1 MSSLRSELEARI
13 QVWAKTHFPQLGP
26 GPWVRPCADPRHGH
40 FQTHLPMVAAKQ
52 TGANPRELATR
63 LAQECP
69 PPPDW
74 STPEVAGSGFVNFR
88 VNPEAVGKAVEKL
101 RQDPKLGIP
110 HTPQPETIVVDF
122 SSPNIAKAMHVG
134 HIRSTLLGDSLSRLL
149 SRIGHKVIRI
159 NHLGDWGTQFGKLLL
174 AYRSAGRPPLDPNR
188 SIQQLEEFYKKGHEE
203 AESDPIKM
211 DAARAELAA
220 LQSGEAERLKD
231 WEHFCQRSGEHFH
244 QIYRRLGVTFDL
256 EKGESSYHD
265 ELPGI
270 VEELLHLK
278 IATISQG
285 AAVVQ
290 NPVISEEP
298 FLIRK
303 SDGAFLYGTTDLAA
317 LRSRLRDLHAD
328 RIIYVTDGRQ
338 QLHFRWLFDTAR
350 KWSQKVE
357 LEHVWFG
364 TILGPD
370 RKPLKSRDGTPI
382 KLVDLLDEAKERAK
396 KILQEKRPDVTGP
409 ALEEKAELLGVAS
422 LKYADQM
429 PGRNLDYVFT
439 WEKLLAFDGNTAPY
453 ILNAYVRSRS
463 ILRKAGIHSS
473 PNHSILLEKP
483 EEEEL
488 SRHLLRLGDI
498 VELAASDRKPHHL
511 CGYLFETAG
520 MFHRFF
526 EACPV
531 LQAGSDPLQKSRL
544 TLVGLTGDILREG
557 LGLLGIST
565 LEEM

>member
-1 MSSLRSELEARI
+1 MSLRAELENLV
-13 QVWAKTHFPQLGP
+13 QVWAQTHYPQVGT

-40 FQTHLPMVAAKQ
+40 FQTHLPMVAGKQ
-52 TGANPRELATR
+52 TGTNPREIAAR
-63 LAQECP
+63 LASECTP
-69 PPPDW
+69 PPNW
-74 STPEVAGSGFVNFR
+74 AAPEVAGSGFVNYR
-88 VNPEAVGKAVEKL
+88 ANPSAVALAIDKL
-101 RQDPKLGIP
+101 RQDRSLGVQP
-110 HTPQPETIVVDF
+110 TPNPETIAIDF

-149 SRIGHKVIRI
+149 TRCGHRVIRI

-174 AYRSAGRPPLDPNR
+174 AYRSAGRPPLDPTQ
-188 SIQQLEEFYKKGHEE
+188 SIEQLETFYKKGHEE
-203 AESDPIKM
+203 AESDPKKM
-211 DAARAELAA
+211 DLARAELAA
-220 LQSGEAERLKD
+220 LQSGEAERTKD
-231 WEHFCQRSGEHFH
+231 WKHFCERSSDHFH
-244 QIYRRLGVTFDL
+244 EVYRRLNVTFDL
-256 EKGESSYHD
+256 EKGESTYQG
-265 ELPGI
+265 ELAGI
-270 VEELLHLK
+270 VQELLKLG
-278 IATISQG
+278 IAENSQG
-285 AAVVQ
+285 AVVVQ
-290 NPVISEEP
+290 NPKISEEP

-317 LRSRLRDLHAD
+317 LASRIRDLKVQ

-338 QLHFRWLFDTAR
+338 QLHFQWLFDTAKR
-350 KWSQKVE
+350 WGKTVH

-382 KLVDLLDEAKERAK
+382 KLIDLLAEAKDRAK
-396 KILQEKRPDVTGP
+396 QILLEKRPDLKGS
-409 ALEEKAELLGVAS
+409 ALEEKAELLGIAS

-463 ILRKAGIHSS
+463 ILRKAGATAPPIH
-473 PNHSILLEKP
+473 PIILEEP
-483 EEEEL
+483 AEEEI
-488 SRHLLRLGDI
+488 SRQLLRFGDV
-498 VELAASDRKPHHL
+498 VELATSDRKPHHL

-531 LQAGSDPLQKSRL
+531 LQAKSPALHQSRL
-544 TLVGLTGDILREG
+544 TLTSLTGDILRDG
-557 LGLLGIST
+557 LQLLGIPT

>member
-1 MSSLRSELEARI
+1 MSLRAELENLV
-13 QVWAKTHFPQLGP
+13 QVWAQTHYPQVGT

-40 FQTHLPMVAAKQ
+40 FQTHLPMVAGKQ
-52 TGANPRELATR
+52 TGTNPREIAAR
-63 LAQECP
+63 LASECTP
-69 PPPDW
+69 PPNW
-74 STPEVAGSGFVNFR
+74 AAPEVAGSGFVNYR
-88 VNPEAVGKAVEKL
+88 ANPSAVALAIDKL
-101 RQDPKLGIP
+101 RQDPSLGVQP
-110 HTPQPETIVVDF
+110 TPNPETIAIDF

-149 SRIGHKVIRI
+149 TRCGHRVIRI

-174 AYRSAGRPPLDPNR
+174 AYRSAGRPPLDPTQ
-188 SIQQLEEFYKKGHEE
+188 SIEQLETFYKKGHEE
-203 AESDPIKM
+203 AESDPKKM
-211 DAARAELAA
+211 DLARAELAA
-220 LQSGEAERLKD
+220 LQSGEAERTKD
-231 WEHFCQRSGEHFH
+231 WRHFCERSSDHFH
-244 QIYRRLGVTFDL
+244 EVYRRLNVTFDL
-256 EKGESSYHD
+256 EKGESTYQG
-265 ELPGI
+265 ELAGI
-270 VEELLHLK
+270 VQELLKLG
-278 IATISQG
+278 IAENSQG
-285 AAVVQ
+285 AVVVQ
-290 NPVISEEP
+290 NPKISEEP

-317 LRSRLRDLHAD
+317 LASRIRDLKVQ

-338 QLHFRWLFDTAR
+338 QLHFQWLFDTAKR
-350 KWSQKVE
+350 WGKTVH

-382 KLVDLLDEAKERAK
+382 KLIDLLAEAKDRAK
-396 KILQEKRPDVTGP
+396 QILLEKRPDLKGS
-409 ALEEKAELLGVAS
+409 ALEEKAELLGIAS

-463 ILRKAGIHSS
+463 ILRKAGATAPPIH
-473 PNHSILLEKP
+473 PIILEEP
-483 EEEEL
+483 AEEEI
-488 SRHLLRLGDI
+488 SRQLLRFGDV
-498 VELAASDRKPHHL
+498 VELATSDRKPHHL

-531 LQAGSDPLQKSRL
+531 LQAKTPALHQSRL
-544 TLVGLTGDILREG
+544 TLTSLTGDILRDG
-557 LGLLGIST
+557 LQLLGIPT

>member
-1 MSSLRSELEARI
+1 MSLRAELENLV
-13 QVWAKTHFPQLGP
+13 QVWAQTHYPQVGT

-40 FQTHLPMVAAKQ
+40 FQTHLPMVAGKQ
-52 TGANPRELATR
+52 TGTNPREIAAR
-63 LAQECP
+63 LASECTP
-69 PPPDW
+69 PPNW
-74 STPEVAGSGFVNFR
+74 AAPEVAGSGFVNYR
-88 VNPEAVGKAVEKL
+88 ANPSAVALAIDKL
-101 RQDPKLGIP
+101 RQDPSLGVQP
-110 HTPQPETIVVDF
+110 TPNPETIAIDF

-149 SRIGHKVIRI
+149 TRCGHRVIRI

-174 AYRSAGRPPLDPNR
+174 AYRSAGRPPLDPTQ
-188 SIQQLEEFYKKGHEE
+188 SIEQLETFYKKGHEE
-203 AESDPIKM
+203 AESDPKKM
-211 DAARAELAA
+211 DLARAELAA
-220 LQSGEAERLKD
+220 LQSGEAERTKD
-231 WEHFCQRSGEHFH
+231 WKHFCERSSDHFH
-244 QIYRRLGVTFDL
+244 EVYRRLNVTFDL
-256 EKGESSYHD
+256 EKGESTYQG
-265 ELPGI
+265 ELAGI
-270 VEELLHLK
+270 VQELLKLG
-278 IATISQG
+278 IAENSQG
-285 AAVVQ
+285 AVVVQ
-290 NPVISEEP
+290 NPKISEEP

-317 LRSRLRDLHAD
+317 LVSRIRDLKVQ

-338 QLHFRWLFDTAR
+338 QLHFQWLFDTAKR
-350 KWSQKVE
+350 WGKTVH

-382 KLVDLLDEAKERAK
+382 KLIDLLAEAKDRAK
-396 KILQEKRPDVTGP
+396 QILLEKRPDLKGS
-409 ALEEKAELLGVAS
+409 ALEEKAELLGIAS

-463 ILRKAGIHSS
+463 ILRKAGATATPIH
-473 PNHSILLEKP
+473 PIILEEP
-483 EEEEL
+483 AEEEI
-488 SRHLLRLGDI
+488 SRQLLRFGDV
-498 VELAASDRKPHHL
+498 VELATSDRKPHHL

-531 LQAGSDPLQKSRL
+531 LQAKSPALHQSRL
-544 TLVGLTGDILREG
+544 TLTSLTGDILRDG
-557 LGLLGIST
+557 LQLLGIPT

>member
-1 MSSLRSELEARI
+1 MSLRAELENLV
-13 QVWAKTHFPQLGP
+13 QVWAQTHYPQVGT

-40 FQTHLPMVAAKQ
+40 FQTHLPMVAGKQ
-52 TGANPRELATR
+52 TGTNPREIAAR
-63 LAQECP
+63 LASECTP
-69 PPPDW
+69 PPNW
-74 STPEVAGSGFVNFR
+74 AAPEVAGSGFVNYR
-88 VNPEAVGKAVEKL
+88 ANPSAVALAIDKL
-101 RQDPKLGIP
+101 RQDPSFGVQP
-110 HTPQPETIVVDF
+110 TPNPETIAIDF

-149 SRIGHKVIRI
+149 TRCGHRVIRI

-174 AYRSAGRPPLDPNR
+174 AYRSAGRPPLDPTQ
-188 SIQQLEEFYKKGHEE
+188 SIEQLETFYKKGHEE
-203 AESDPIKM
+203 AESDPKKM
-211 DAARAELAA
+211 DLARAELAA
-220 LQSGEAERLKD
+220 LQSGEAERTKD
-231 WEHFCQRSGEHFH
+231 WKHFCERSSDHFH
-244 QIYRRLGVTFDL
+244 EVYRRLNVTFDL
-256 EKGESSYHD
+256 EKGESTYQG
-265 ELPGI
+265 ELAGI
-270 VEELLHLK
+270 VQELLKLG
-278 IATISQG
+278 IAENSQG
-285 AAVVQ
+285 AVVVQ
-290 NPVISEEP
+290 NPKISEEP

-317 LRSRLRDLHAD
+317 LVSRIRDLKVQ

-338 QLHFRWLFDTAR
+338 QLHFQWLFDTAKR
-350 KWSQKVE
+350 WGKTVH

-382 KLVDLLDEAKERAK
+382 KLIDLLAEAKDRAK
-396 KILQEKRPDVTGP
+396 QILLEKRPDLKGS
-409 ALEEKAELLGVAS
+409 ALEEKAELLGIAS

-463 ILRKAGIHSS
+463 ILRKAGATAPPIH
-473 PNHSILLEKP
+473 PIILEEP
-483 EEEEL
+483 AEEEI
-488 SRHLLRLGDI
+488 SRQLLRFGDV
-498 VELAASDRKPHHL
+498 VELATSDRKPHHL

-531 LQAGSDPLQKSRL
+531 LQAKSPALHQSRL
-544 TLVGLTGDILREG
+544 TLTSLTGDILRDG
-557 LGLLGIST
+557 LQLLGIPT

>member
-1 MSSLRSELEARI
+1 MSLRAELENLV
-13 QVWAKTHFPQLGP
+13 QVWAQTHYPQVGT

-40 FQTHLPMVAAKQ
+40 FQTHLPMVAGKQ
-52 TGANPRELATR
+52 TGTNPREIAAR
-63 LAQECP
+63 LASECTP
-69 PPPDW
+69 PPNW
-74 STPEVAGSGFVNFR
+74 AAPEVAGSGFVNYR
-88 VNPEAVGKAVEKL
+88 ANPSAVALAIDKL
-101 RQDPKLGIP
+101 RQDPSLGVQP
-110 HTPQPETIVVDF
+110 TTNPETIAIDF

-149 SRIGHKVIRI
+149 TRCGHRVIRI

-174 AYRSAGRPPLDPNR
+174 AYRSAGRPPLDPTQ
-188 SIQQLEEFYKKGHEE
+188 SIEQLETFYKKGHEE
-203 AESDPIKM
+203 AESDPKKM
-211 DAARAELAA
+211 GLARAELAA
-220 LQSGEAERLKD
+220 LQSGEAERTKD
-231 WEHFCQRSGEHFH
+231 WKHFCERSSDHFH
-244 QIYRRLGVTFDL
+244 EVYRRLNVTFDL
-256 EKGESSYHD
+256 EKGESTYQG
-265 ELPGI
+265 ELAGI
-270 VEELLHLK
+270 VQELLKLG
-278 IATISQG
+278 IAENSQG
-285 AAVVQ
+285 AVVVQ
-290 NPVISEEP
+290 NPKISEEP

-317 LRSRLRDLHAD
+317 LASRIRDLKVQ

-338 QLHFRWLFDTAR
+338 QLHFQWLFDTAKR
-350 KWSQKVE
+350 WGKTVH

-382 KLVDLLDEAKERAK
+382 KLIDLLAEAKDRAK
-396 KILQEKRPDVTGP
+396 QILLEKRPDLKGS
-409 ALEEKAELLGVAS
+409 ALEEKAELLGIAS

-463 ILRKAGIHSS
+463 ILRKAGATAPPIH
-473 PNHSILLEKP
+473 PIILEEP
-483 EEEEL
+483 AEEEI
-488 SRHLLRLGDI
+488 SRQLLRFGDV
-498 VELAASDRKPHHL
+498 VELATSDRKPHHL

-531 LQAGSDPLQKSRL
+531 LQAKSPALHQSRL
-544 TLVGLTGDILREG
+544 TLTSLTGDILRDG
-557 LGLLGIST
+557 LQLLGIST

>member
-1 MSSLRSELEARI
+1 MSLRAELENRVQAWAQTHYP
-13 QVWAKTHFPQLGP
+13 QVGT

-40 FQTHLPMVAAKQ
+40 FQTHLPMVAGKQ
-52 TGANPRELATR
+52 TGTNPREIATR
-63 LAQECP
+63 LASECTP
-69 PPPDW
+69 PPNW
-74 STPEVAGSGFVNFR
+74 AAPEVAGSGFVNYR
-88 VNPEAVGKAVEKL
+88 ANPSAVALAIDKL
-101 RQDPKLGIP
+101 RQDPSFGVQP
-110 HTPQPETIVVDF
+110 TTNPETIAIDF

-149 SRIGHKVIRI
+149 TRCGHRVIRI

-174 AYRSAGRPPLDPNR
+174 AYRSAGRPPLDPTQ
-188 SIQQLEEFYKKGHEE
+188 SIEQLETFYKKGHEE
-203 AESDPIKM
+203 AESDPKKM
-211 DAARAELAA
+211 DLARAELAA
-220 LQSGEAERLKD
+220 LQSGEAERTKD
-231 WEHFCQRSGEHFH
+231 WKHFCERSSDHFH
-244 QIYRRLGVTFDL
+244 EVYRRLNVTFDL
-256 EKGESSYHD
+256 EKGESTYQG
-265 ELPGI
+265 ELAGI
-270 VEELLHLK
+270 VQELLKLG
-278 IATISQG
+278 IAENSQG
-285 AAVVQ
+285 AVVVQ
-290 NPVISEEP
+290 NPKISEEP

-317 LRSRLRDLHAD
+317 LASRIRDLKVQ

-338 QLHFRWLFDTAR
+338 QLHFQWLFDTAKR
-350 KWSQKVE
+350 WGKTVH

-382 KLVDLLDEAKERAK
+382 KLIDLLAEAKDRAK
-396 KILQEKRPDVTGP
+396 QILLEKRPDLKGS
-409 ALEEKAELLGVAS
+409 ALEEKAELLGIAS

-463 ILRKAGIHSS
+463 ILRKAGATAPPIH
-473 PNHSILLEKP
+473 PIILEEP
-483 EEEEL
+483 AEEEI
-488 SRHLLRLGDI
+488 SRQLLRFGDV
-498 VELAASDRKPHHL
+498 VELATSDRKPHHL

-531 LQAGSDPLQKSRL
+531 LQAKSPALHQSRL
-544 TLVGLTGDILREG
+544 TLTSLTGDILRDG
-557 LGLLGIST
+557 LQLLGIPT

>member
-1 MSSLRSELEARI
+1 MSLRAELENLV
-13 QVWAKTHFPQLGP
+13 QVWAQTHYPQVGT

-40 FQTHLPMVAAKQ
+40 FQTHLPMVAGKQ
-52 TGANPRELATR
+52 TGTNPREIAAR
-63 LAQECP
+63 LASECTP
-69 PPPDW
+69 PPNW
-74 STPEVAGSGFVNFR
+74 AAPEVAGSGFVNYR
-88 VNPEAVGKAVEKL
+88 ANPSAVALAIDKL
-101 RQDPKLGIP
+101 RQDPSLGVQP
-110 HTPQPETIVVDF
+110 TPNPETIAIDF

-149 SRIGHKVIRI
+149 TRCGHRVIRI

-174 AYRSAGRPPLDPNR
+174 AYRSAGRPPLDPTQ
-188 SIQQLEEFYKKGHEE
+188 SIEQLETFYKKGHEE
-203 AESDPIKM
+203 AESDPKKM
-211 DAARAELAA
+211 DLARAELAA
-220 LQSGEAERLKD
+220 LQSGEAERTKD
-231 WEHFCQRSGEHFH
+231 WKHFCERSSDHFH
-244 QIYRRLGVTFDL
+244 EVYRRLNVTFDL
-256 EKGESSYHD
+256 EKGESTYQG
-265 ELPGI
+265 ELAGI
-270 VEELLHLK
+270 VQELLKLG
-278 IATISQG
+278 IAENSQG
-285 AAVVQ
+285 AVVVQ
-290 NPVISEEP
+290 NPKISEEP

-317 LRSRLRDLHAD
+317 LVSRIRDLKVQ

-338 QLHFRWLFDTAR
+338 QLHFQWLFDTAKR
-350 KWSQKVE
+350 WGKTVH

-382 KLVDLLDEAKERAK
+382 KLIDLLAEAKDRAK
-396 KILQEKRPDVTGP
+396 QILLEKRPDLKGS
-409 ALEEKAELLGVAS
+409 ALEEKAELLGIAS

-463 ILRKAGIHSS
+463 ILRKAGATAPPIH
-473 PNHSILLEKP
+473 PIFLEEP
-483 EEEEL
+483 AEEEI
-488 SRHLLRLGDI
+488 SRQLLRFGDV
-498 VELAASDRKPHHL
+498 VELATSDRKPHHL

-531 LQAGSDPLQKSRL
+531 LQAKSPALHQSRL
-544 TLVGLTGDILREG
+544 TLTSLTGDILRDG
-557 LGLLGIST
+557 LQLLGIPT

>member
-1 MSSLRSELEARI
+1 MSLRAELENLV
-13 QVWAKTHFPQLGP
+13 QVWAQTHYPQVGT

-40 FQTHLPMVAAKQ
+40 FQTHLPMVAGKQ
-52 TGANPRELATR
+52 TGTNPREIAAR
-63 LAQECP
+63 LASECAP
-69 PPPDW
+69 PPNW
-74 STPEVAGSGFVNFR
+74 AAPEVAGSGFVNYR
-88 VNPEAVGKAVEKL
+88 ANPSAVALAIDKL
-101 RQDPKLGIP
+101 RQDPSLGVQP
-110 HTPQPETIVVDF
+110 TPNPETIAIDF

-149 SRIGHKVIRI
+149 TRCGHRVIRI

-174 AYRSAGRPPLDPNR
+174 AYRSAGRPPLDPTQ
-188 SIQQLEEFYKKGHEE
+188 SIEQLETFYKKGHEE
-203 AESDPIKM
+203 AESDPKKM
-211 DAARAELAA
+211 DLARAELAA
-220 LQSGEAERLKD
+220 LQSGEAERTKD
-231 WEHFCQRSGEHFH
+231 WKHFCERSSDHFH
-244 QIYRRLGVTFDL
+244 EVYRRLNVTFDL
-256 EKGESSYHD
+256 EKGESTYQG
-265 ELPGI
+265 ELAGI
-270 VEELLHLK
+270 VQELLKLG
-278 IATISQG
+278 IAENSQG
-285 AAVVQ
+285 AVVVQ
-290 NPVISEEP
+290 NPKISEEP

-317 LRSRLRDLHAD
+317 LVSRIRDLKVR

-338 QLHFRWLFDTAR
+338 QLHFQWLFDTAKR
-350 KWSQKVE
+350 WGRTVH

-382 KLVDLLDEAKERAK
+382 KLIDLLAEAKDRAK
-396 KILQEKRPDVTGP
+396 QILLEKRPDLKGS
-409 ALEEKAELLGVAS
+409 ALEEKAELLGIAS

-463 ILRKAGIHSS
+463 ILRKAGTTAPPIH
-473 PNHSILLEKP
+473 PIILEEP
-483 EEEEL
+483 AEEEI
-488 SRHLLRLGDI
+488 SRQLLRFGDV
-498 VELAASDRKPHHL
+498 VELATSDRKPHHL

-531 LQAGSDPLQKSRL
+531 LQAKSPALHQSRL
-544 TLVGLTGDILREG
+544 TLTSLTGDILRDG
-557 LGLLGIST
+557 LQLLGIPT

>member
-1 MSSLRSELEARI
+1 MSLRAELENRVQAWAQTHYP
-13 QVWAKTHFPQLGP
+13 QVGT

-40 FQTHLPMVAAKQ
+40 FQTHLPMVAGKQ
-52 TGANPRELATR
+52 TGTNPREIAAR
-63 LAQECP
+63 LASECTP
-69 PPPDW
+69 PPNW
-74 STPEVAGSGFVNFR
+74 AAPEVAGSGFVNYR
-88 VNPEAVGKAVEKL
+88 ANPSAVALAIDKL
-101 RQDPKLGIP
+101 RQDPSLGVQP
-110 HTPQPETIVVDF
+110 TPNPETIAIDF

-149 SRIGHKVIRI
+149 TRCGHRVIRI
-159 NHLGDWGTQFGKLLL
+159 THLGDWGTQFGKLLL
-174 AYRSAGRPPLDPNR
+174 AYRSAGRPPLDPTQ
-188 SIQQLEEFYKKGHEE
+188 SIEQLETFYKKGHEE
-203 AESDPIKM
+203 AESDPKKM
-211 DAARAELAA
+211 DLARAELAA
-220 LQSGEAERLKD
+220 LQSGEAERTKD
-231 WEHFCQRSGEHFH
+231 WKHFCERSSDHFH
-244 QIYRRLGVTFDL
+244 EVYRRLNVTFDL
-256 EKGESSYHD
+256 EKGESTYQG
-265 ELPGI
+265 ELAGI
-270 VEELLHLK
+270 VQELLKLG
-278 IATISQG
+278 IAENSQG
-285 AAVVQ
+285 AVVVQ
-290 NPVISEEP
+290 NPKISEEP

-317 LRSRLRDLHAD
+317 LASRIRDLKVQ

-338 QLHFRWLFDTAR
+338 QLHFQWLFDTAKR
-350 KWSQKVE
+350 WGKTVH

-382 KLVDLLDEAKERAK
+382 KLIDLLAEAKDRAK
-396 KILQEKRPDVTGP
+396 QILLEKRPDLKGS
-409 ALEEKAELLGVAS
+409 ALEEKAELLGIAS

-463 ILRKAGIHSS
+463 ILRKAGATAPPIH
-473 PNHSILLEKP
+473 PIILEEP
-483 EEEEL
+483 AEEEIA
-488 SRHLLRLGDI
+488 RQLLRFGDV
-498 VELAASDRKPHHL
+498 VELATSDRKPHHL

-531 LQAGSDPLQKSRL
+531 LQAKSPALHQSRL
-544 TLVGLTGDILREG
+544 TLTSLTGDILRDG
-557 LGLLGIST
+557 LQLLGIPT

>member
-1 MSSLRSELEARI
+1 MSLRAELENLV
-13 QVWAKTHFPQLGP
+13 QVWAQTHYPQVGT

-40 FQTHLPMVAAKQ
+40 FQTHLPMVAGKQ
-52 TGANPRELATR
+52 TGTNPREIAAR
-63 LAQECP
+63 LASECTP
-69 PPPDW
+69 PPNW
-74 STPEVAGSGFVNFR
+74 AAPEVAGSGFVNYR
-88 VNPEAVGKAVEKL
+88 ANPSAVALAIDKL
-101 RQDPKLGIP
+101 RQDPSLGVQP
-110 HTPQPETIVVDF
+110 TTNPETIAIDF

-149 SRIGHKVIRI
+149 TRCGHRVIRI

-174 AYRSAGRPPLDPNR
+174 AYRSAGRPPLDPTQ
-188 SIQQLEEFYKKGHEE
+188 SIEQLETFYKKGHEE
-203 AESDPIKM
+203 AESDPKKM
-211 DAARAELAA
+211 DLARAELAA
-220 LQSGEAERLKD
+220 LQSGEAERTKD
-231 WEHFCQRSGEHFH
+231 WKHFCERSSDHFH
-244 QIYRRLGVTFDL
+244 EVYRRLNVTFDL
-256 EKGESSYHD
+256 EKGESTYQG
-265 ELPGI
+265 ELAGI
-270 VEELLHLK
+270 VQELLKLG
-278 IATISQG
+278 IAENSQG
-285 AAVVQ
+285 AVVVQ
-290 NPVISEEP
+290 NPKISEEP

-317 LRSRLRDLHAD
+317 LVSRIRELKVQ

-338 QLHFRWLFDTAR
+338 QLHFQWLFDTAKR
-350 KWSQKVE
+350 WGKTVR

-382 KLVDLLDEAKERAK
+382 KLIDLLAEAKDRAK
-396 KILQEKRPDVTGP
+396 QILLEKRPDLKGS
-409 ALEEKAELLGVAS
+409 ALEEKAELLGIAS

-463 ILRKAGIHSS
+463 ILRKAGATAPPIH
-473 PNHSILLEKP
+473 PIILEEP
-483 EEEEL
+483 AEEEI
-488 SRHLLRLGDI
+488 SRQLLRFGDV
-498 VELAASDRKPHHL
+498 VELATSDRKPHHL

-531 LQAGSDPLQKSRL
+531 LQAKSPALHQSRL
-544 TLVGLTGDILREG
+544 TLTSLTGDILRDG
-557 LGLLGIST
+557 LQLLGIPT

>member
-1 MSSLRSELEARI
+1 MSLRAELENLV
-13 QVWAKTHFPQLGP
+13 QVWAQTHYPQVGT

-40 FQTHLPMVAAKQ
+40 FQTHLPMVAGKQ
-52 TGANPRELATR
+52 TGTNPREIAAR
-63 LAQECP
+63 LASECTP
-69 PPPDW
+69 PPNW
-74 STPEVAGSGFVNFR
+74 AAPEVAGSGFVNYR
-88 VNPEAVGKAVEKL
+88 ANPSAVALAIDKL
-101 RQDPKLGIP
+101 RQDPSLGVQP
-110 HTPQPETIVVDF
+110 TPNPETIAIDF

-149 SRIGHKVIRI
+149 TRCGHRVIRI

-174 AYRSAGRPPLDPNR
+174 AYRSAGRPPLDPTQ
-188 SIQQLEEFYKKGHEE
+188 SIEQLETFYKKGHEE
-203 AESDPIKM
+203 AESDPKKM
-211 DAARAELAA
+211 DQARAELAA
-220 LQSGEAERLKD
+220 LQSGEAERTKD
-231 WEHFCQRSGEHFH
+231 WKHFCERSSDHFH
-244 QIYRRLGVTFDL
+244 EVYRRLNVTFDL
-256 EKGESSYHD
+256 EKGESTYQG
-265 ELPGI
+265 ELAGI
-270 VEELLHLK
+270 VQELLKLG
-278 IATISQG
+278 IAENSQG
-285 AAVVQ
+285 AVVVQ
-290 NPVISEEP
+290 NPKISEEP

-317 LRSRLRDLHAD
+317 LASRIRDLKVQ

-338 QLHFRWLFDTAR
+338 QLHFQWLFDTAKR
-350 KWSQKVE
+350 WGKTVH

-382 KLVDLLDEAKERAK
+382 KLIDLLAEAKDRAK
-396 KILQEKRPDVTGP
+396 QILLEKRPDLKGS
-409 ALEEKAELLGVAS
+409 ALEEKAELLGIAS

-463 ILRKAGIHSS
+463 ILRKAGATAPPIH
-473 PNHSILLEKP
+473 PIILEEP
-483 EEEEL
+483 AEEEI
-488 SRHLLRLGDI
+488 SRQLLRFGDV
-498 VELAASDRKPHHL
+498 VELATSDRRPHHL

-531 LQAGSDPLQKSRL
+531 LQAKSPALHQSRL
-544 TLVGLTGDILREG
+544 TLTSLTGDILRDG
-557 LGLLGIST
+557 LQLLGIPT

>member
-1 MSSLRSELEARI
+1 MSLRAELENLV
-13 QVWAKTHFPQLGP
+13 QVWAQTHYPQVGT

-40 FQTHLPMVAAKQ
+40 FQTHLPMVAGKQ
-52 TGANPRELATR
+52 TGTNPREIAAR
-63 LAQECP
+63 LASECTP
-69 PPPDW
+69 PPNW
-74 STPEVAGSGFVNFR
+74 AAPEVAGSGFVNYR
-88 VNPEAVGKAVEKL
+88 ANPSAVALAMDKL
-101 RQDPKLGIP
+101 RQDPSLGVQP
-110 HTPQPETIVVDF
+110 TPNPETIAIDF

-149 SRIGHKVIRI
+149 TRCGHRVIRI

-174 AYRSAGRPPLDPNR
+174 AYRSAGRPPLDPTQ
-188 SIQQLEEFYKKGHEE
+188 SIEQLETFYKKGHEE
-203 AESDPIKM
+203 AESDPKKM
-211 DAARAELAA
+211 DLARAELAA
-220 LQSGEAERLKD
+220 LQSGEAERTKD
-231 WEHFCQRSGEHFH
+231 WKHFCERSSDHFH
-244 QIYRRLGVTFDL
+244 EVYRRLNVTFDL
-256 EKGESSYHD
+256 EKGESTYQG
-265 ELPGI
+265 ELAGI
-270 VEELLHLK
+270 VHELLKLG
-278 IATISQG
+278 IAENSQG
-285 AAVVQ
+285 AVVVQ
-290 NPVISEEP
+290 NPKISEEP

-317 LRSRLRDLHAD
+317 LVSRIRDLKVQ

-338 QLHFRWLFDTAR
+338 QLHFQWLFDTAKR
-350 KWSQKVE
+350 WGKTVQ

-382 KLVDLLDEAKERAK
+382 KLIDLLAEAKDRAK
-396 KILQEKRPDVTGP
+396 QILLEKRPDLKGS
-409 ALEEKAELLGVAS
+409 ALEEKAELLGIAS

-463 ILRKAGIHSS
+463 ILRKAGATAHPIH
-473 PNHSILLEKP
+473 PIILEEP
-483 EEEEL
+483 AEEEI
-488 SRHLLRLGDI
+488 SRQLLRFGDV
-498 VELAASDRKPHHL
+498 VELATSDRKPHHL

-531 LQAGSDPLQKSRL
+531 LQAKSPALHQSRL
-544 TLVGLTGDILREG
+544 TLTSLTGDILRDG
-557 LGLLGIST
+557 LQLLGIPT

>member
-1 MSSLRSELEARI
+1 MSLRAELENLV
-13 QVWAKTHFPQLGP
+13 QVWAQTHYPQVGT

-40 FQTHLPMVAAKQ
+40 FQTHLPMVAGKQ
-52 TGANPRELATR
+52 TGTNPREIAAR
-63 LAQECP
+63 LASECTP
-69 PPPDW
+69 PPNW
-74 STPEVAGSGFVNFR
+74 AAPEVAGSGFVNYR
-88 VNPEAVGKAVEKL
+88 ANPSAVALAIDKL
-101 RQDPKLGIP
+101 RQDPSLGVQP
-110 HTPQPETIVVDF
+110 TPNPETIAIDF

-149 SRIGHKVIRI
+149 TRCGHRVIRI

-174 AYRSAGRPPLDPNR
+174 AYRSAGRPPLDPTQ
-188 SIQQLEEFYKKGHEE
+188 SIEQLETFYKKGHEE
-203 AESDPIKM
+203 AESDPKKM
-211 DAARAELAA
+211 DLARAELAA
-220 LQSGEAERLKD
+220 LQSGEAERTKD
-231 WEHFCQRSGEHFH
+231 WKHFCERSSDHFH
-244 QIYRRLGVTFDL
+244 EVYRRLNVTFDL
-256 EKGESSYHD
+256 EKGESTYQG
-265 ELPGI
+265 ELAGI
-270 VEELLHLK
+270 VQELLKLG
-278 IATISQG
+278 IAENSQG
-285 AAVVQ
+285 AVVVQ
-290 NPVISEEP
+290 NPKISEEP

-317 LRSRLRDLHAD
+317 LVSRIRDLKVQ

-338 QLHFRWLFDTAR
+338 QLHFKWLFDTAKR
-350 KWSQKVE
+350 WGKTVH

-382 KLVDLLDEAKERAK
+382 KLIDLLAEAKDRAK
-396 KILQEKRPDVTGP
+396 QILLEKRPDLKGS
-409 ALEEKAELLGVAS
+409 ALEEKAELLGIAS

-463 ILRKAGIHSS
+463 ILRKAGATAPPIH
-473 PNHSILLEKP
+473 PIILEEP
-483 EEEEL
+483 AEEEI
-488 SRHLLRLGDI
+488 SRQLLRFGDV
-498 VELAASDRKPHHL
+498 VELATSDRKPHHL

-531 LQAGSDPLQKSRL
+531 LQAKSPALHQSRL
-544 TLVGLTGDILREG
+544 TLTSLTGDILRDG
-557 LGLLGIST
+557 LQLLGIPT

>member
-1 MSSLRSELEARI
+1 MSLRAELENRVQAWAQTHYP
-13 QVWAKTHFPQLGP
+13 QVGT

-40 FQTHLPMVAAKQ
+40 FQTHLPMVAGKQ
-52 TGANPRELATR
+52 TGTNPREIATR
-63 LAQECP
+63 LASECTP
-69 PPPDW
+69 PPNW
-74 STPEVAGSGFVNFR
+74 AAPEVAGSGFVNYR
-88 VNPEAVGKAVEKL
+88 ANPSAVALAIDKL
-101 RQDPKLGIP
+101 RQDPSLGVQP
-110 HTPQPETIVVDF
+110 TTNPETIAIDF

-149 SRIGHKVIRI
+149 TRCGHRVIRI

-174 AYRSAGRPPLDPNR
+174 AYRSAGRPPLDPTQ
-188 SIQQLEEFYKKGHEE
+188 SIEQLETFYKKGHEE
-203 AESDPIKM
+203 AESDPKKM
-211 DAARAELAA
+211 DLARAELAA
-220 LQSGEAERLKD
+220 LQSGEAERTKD
-231 WEHFCQRSGEHFH
+231 WKHFCERSSDHFH
-244 QIYRRLGVTFDL
+244 EVYRRLNVTFDL
-256 EKGESSYHD
+256 EKGESTYQG
-265 ELPGI
+265 ELAGI
-270 VEELLHLK
+270 VQELLKLG
-278 IATISQG
+278 IAENSQG
-285 AAVVQ
+285 AVVVQ
-290 NPVISEEP
+290 NPKISEEP

-317 LRSRLRDLHAD
+317 LASRIRDLKVQ

-338 QLHFRWLFDTAR
+338 QLHFQWLFDTAKR
-350 KWSQKVE
+350 WGKTVH

-382 KLVDLLDEAKERAK
+382 KLIDLLAEAKDRAK
-396 KILQEKRPDVTGP
+396 QILLEKRPDLKGS
-409 ALEEKAELLGVAS
+409 ALEEKAELLGIAS

-463 ILRKAGIHSS
+463 ILRKAGATAPPIH
-473 PNHSILLEKP
+473 PIILEEP
-483 EEEEL
+483 AEEEI
-488 SRHLLRLGDI
+488 SRQLLRFGDV
-498 VELAASDRKPHHL
+498 VELATSDRKPHHL

-531 LQAGSDPLQKSRL
+531 LQAKSPALHQSRL
-544 TLVGLTGDILREG
+544 TLTSLTGDILRDG
-557 LGLLGIST
+557 LQLLGIPT

>member
-1 MSSLRSELEARI
+1 MSLRAELENRVLAWAQTHYP
-13 QVWAKTHFPQLGP
+13 QVGT

-40 FQTHLPMVAAKQ
+40 FQTHLPMVAGKQ
-52 TGANPRELATR
+52 TGTNPREIATR
-63 LAQECP
+63 LASECTP
-69 PPPDW
+69 PPNW
-74 STPEVAGSGFVNFR
+74 AAPEVAGSGFVNYR
-88 VNPEAVGKAVEKL
+88 ANPSAVALAIDKL
-101 RQDPKLGIP
+101 RQDPSFGVQP
-110 HTPQPETIVVDF
+110 TTNPETIAIDF

-149 SRIGHKVIRI
+149 TRCGHRVIRI

-174 AYRSAGRPPLDPNR
+174 AYRSAGRPPLDPTQ
-188 SIQQLEEFYKKGHEE
+188 SIEQLETFYKKGHEE
-203 AESDPIKM
+203 AESDPKKM
-211 DAARAELAA
+211 DLARAELAA
-220 LQSGEAERLKD
+220 LQSGEAERTKD
-231 WEHFCQRSGEHFH
+231 WKHFCERSSDHFH
-244 QIYRRLGVTFDL
+244 EVYRRLNVTFDL
-256 EKGESSYHD
+256 EKGESAYQG
-265 ELPGI
+265 ELAGI
-270 VEELLHLK
+270 VQELLKLG
-278 IATISQG
+278 IAENSQG
-285 AAVVQ
+285 AVVVQ
-290 NPVISEEP
+290 NPKISEEP

-317 LRSRLRDLHAD
+317 LASRIRDLKVQ

-338 QLHFRWLFDTAR
+338 QLHFQWLFDTAKR
-350 KWSQKVE
+350 WGKTVH

-382 KLVDLLDEAKERAK
+382 KLIDLLAEAKDRAK
-396 KILQEKRPDVTGP
+396 QILLEKRPDLKGS
-409 ALEEKAELLGVAS
+409 ALEEKAELLGIAS

-463 ILRKAGIHSS
+463 ILRKAGATAPPIH
-473 PNHSILLEKP
+473 PIILEEP
-483 EEEEL
+483 AEEEI
-488 SRHLLRLGDI
+488 SRQLLRFGDV
-498 VELAASDRKPHHL
+498 VELATSDRKPHHL

-531 LQAGSDPLQKSRL
+531 LQAKSPALHQSRL
-544 TLVGLTGDILREG
+544 TLTSLTGDILRDG
-557 LGLLGIST
+557 LQLLGIPT

>member
-1 MSSLRSELEARI
+1 MSLRAELENLV
-13 QVWAKTHFPQLGP
+13 QVWAQTHYPQVGT

-40 FQTHLPMVAAKQ
+40 FQTHLPMVAGKQ
-52 TGANPRELATR
+52 TGTNPREIAAR
-63 LAQECP
+63 LASECTP
-69 PPPDW
+69 PPNW
-74 STPEVAGSGFVNFR
+74 AAPEVAGSGFVNYR
-88 VNPEAVGKAVEKL
+88 ANPSAVALAIDKL
-101 RQDPKLGIP
+101 RQDPSLGVQP
-110 HTPQPETIVVDF
+110 TPNPETIAIDF

-149 SRIGHKVIRI
+149 TRCGHRVIRI

-174 AYRSAGRPPLDPNR
+174 AYRSAGRPPLDPTQ
-188 SIQQLEEFYKKGHEE
+188 SIEQLETFYKKGHEE
-203 AESDPIKM
+203 AESDPKKM
-211 DAARAELAA
+211 ELARAELAA
-220 LQSGEAERLKD
+220 LQSGEAERTKD
-231 WEHFCQRSGEHFH
+231 WKHFCERSSDHFH
-244 QIYRRLGVTFDL
+244 EVYRRLNVTFDL
-256 EKGESSYHD
+256 EKGESTYQG
-265 ELPGI
+265 ELAGI
-270 VEELLHLK
+270 VQELLKLG
-278 IATISQG
+278 IAENSQG
-285 AAVVQ
+285 AVVVQ
-290 NPVISEEP
+290 NPKISEEP

-317 LRSRLRDLHAD
+317 LVSRIRDLKVQ

-338 QLHFRWLFDTAR
+338 QLHFQWLFDTAKR
-350 KWSQKVE
+350 WGKTVH

-382 KLVDLLDEAKERAK
+382 KLINLLAEAKDRAK
-396 KILQEKRPDVTGP
+396 QILLEKRPDLKGS
-409 ALEEKAELLGVAS
+409 ALEEKAELLGIAS

-463 ILRKAGIHSS
+463 ILRKAGATAPPIH
-473 PNHSILLEKP
+473 PIILEEP
-483 EEEEL
+483 AEEEI
-488 SRHLLRLGDI
+488 SRQLLRFGDV
-498 VELAASDRKPHHL
+498 VELATSDRKPHHL

-531 LQAGSDPLQKSRL
+531 LQAKSPALHQSRL
-544 TLVGLTGDILREG
+544 TLTSLTGDILRDG
-557 LGLLGIST
+557 LQLLGIPT

>member
-1 MSSLRSELEARI
+1 MSLRAELENLV
-13 QVWAKTHFPQLGP
+13 QVWAQTHYPQVGT

-40 FQTHLPMVAAKQ
+40 FQTHLPMVAGKQ
-52 TGANPRELATR
+52 TGTNPREIAAR
-63 LAQECP
+63 LASECTP
-69 PPPDW
+69 PPNW
-74 STPEVAGSGFVNFR
+74 AAPEVAGSGFVNYR
-88 VNPEAVGKAVEKL
+88 ANPSAVALAIDKL
-101 RQDPKLGIP
+101 RQDPSLGVQP
-110 HTPQPETIVVDF
+110 TPNPETIAIDF

-149 SRIGHKVIRI
+149 TRCGHRVIRI

-174 AYRSAGRPPLDPNR
+174 AYRSAGRPPLDPTQ
-188 SIQQLEEFYKKGHEE
+188 SIEQLETFYKKGHEE
-203 AESDPIKM
+203 AESDPKKM
-211 DAARAELAA
+211 DLARAELAA
-220 LQSGEAERLKD
+220 LQSGEAERTKD
-231 WEHFCQRSGEHFH
+231 WKHFCERSSDHFH
-244 QIYRRLGVTFDL
+244 EVYRRLNVTFDL
-256 EKGESSYHD
+256 EKGESTYQG
-265 ELPGI
+265 ELAGI
-270 VEELLHLK
+270 VQELLKLG
-278 IATISQG
+278 IAENSQG
-285 AAVVQ
+285 AVVVQ
-290 NPVISEEP
+290 NPKISEEP

-317 LRSRLRDLHAD
+317 LVSRIRDLKVQ

-338 QLHFRWLFDTAR
+338 QLHFQWLFDTAKR
-350 KWSQKVE
+350 WGKTVH

-382 KLVDLLDEAKERAK
+382 KLIDLLAEAKDRAK
-396 KILQEKRPDVTGP
+396 QILLEKRPDLKGS
-409 ALEEKAELLGVAS
+409 ALEEKAELLGIAS

-463 ILRKAGIHSS
+463 ILRKAGATAPPIH
-473 PNHSILLEKP
+473 PIILEEP
-483 EEEEL
+483 AEEEI
-488 SRHLLRLGDI
+488 SRQLLRFGDV
-498 VELAASDRKPHHL
+498 VELATSDRKPHHL

-531 LQAGSDPLQKSRL
+531 LQAKSPALHQSRL
-544 TLVGLTGDILREG
+544 TLTSLTGDILRDG
-557 LGLLGIST
+557 LQLLGIPS

>member
-1 MSSLRSELEARI
+1 MSLRAELENLV
-13 QVWAKTHFPQLGP
+13 QVWAQTHYPQVGT

-40 FQTHLPMVAAKQ
+40 FQTHLPMVAGKQ
-52 TGANPRELATR
+52 TGTNPREIAAR
-63 LAQECP
+63 LASECTP
-69 PPPDW
+69 PPNW
-74 STPEVAGSGFVNFR
+74 AAPEVAGSGFVNYR
-88 VNPEAVGKAVEKL
+88 ANPSAVALAIDKL
-101 RQDPKLGIP
+101 RQDPSLGVQP
-110 HTPQPETIVVDF
+110 TPNPETIAIDF

-149 SRIGHKVIRI
+149 TRCGHRVIRI

-174 AYRSAGRPPLDPNR
+174 AYRSAGRPPLDPTQ
-188 SIQQLEEFYKKGHEE
+188 SIEQLETFYKKGHEE
-203 AESDPIKM
+203 AESDPKKM
-211 DAARAELAA
+211 DQARAELAA
-220 LQSGEAERLKD
+220 LQSGEDERTKD
-231 WEHFCQRSGEHFH
+231 WKHFCERSSDHFH
-244 QIYRRLGVTFDL
+244 EVYRRLNVTFDL
-256 EKGESSYHD
+256 EKGESTYQG
-265 ELPGI
+265 ELAGI
-270 VEELLHLK
+270 VQELLKLG
-278 IATISQG
+278 IAENSQG
-285 AAVVQ
+285 AVVVQ
-290 NPVISEEP
+290 NPKISEEP

-317 LRSRLRDLHAD
+317 LASRIRDLKVQ

-338 QLHFRWLFDTAR
+338 QLHFQWLFDTAKR
-350 KWSQKVE
+350 WGKTVH

-382 KLVDLLDEAKERAK
+382 KLIDLLAEAKDRAK
-396 KILQEKRPDVTGP
+396 QILLEKRPDLKGS
-409 ALEEKAELLGVAS
+409 ALEEKAELLGIAS

-463 ILRKAGIHSS
+463 ILRKAGATAPPIH
-473 PNHSILLEKP
+473 PIILEEP
-483 EEEEL
+483 AEEEI
-488 SRHLLRLGDI
+488 SRQLLRFGDV
-498 VELAASDRKPHHL
+498 VELATSDRKPHHL

-531 LQAGSDPLQKSRL
+531 LQAKSPALHQSRL
-544 TLVGLTGDILREG
+544 TLTSLTGDILRDG
-557 LGLLGIST
+557 LQLLGIPT

>member
-1 MSSLRSELEARI
+1 MSLRAELENLV
-13 QVWAKTHFPQLGP
+13 QVWAQTHYPQVGT

-40 FQTHLPMVAAKQ
+40 FQTHLPMVAGKQ
-52 TGANPRELATR
+52 TGTNPREIAAR
-63 LAQECP
+63 LASECTP
-69 PPPDW
+69 PPNW
-74 STPEVAGSGFVNFR
+74 AAPEVAGSGFVNYR
-88 VNPEAVGKAVEKL
+88 ANPSAVALAIDKL
-101 RQDPKLGIP
+101 RQDPSLGVQP
-110 HTPQPETIVVDF
+110 TPNPETIAIDF

-149 SRIGHKVIRI
+149 TRCGHRVIRI

-174 AYRSAGRPPLDPNR
+174 AYRSAGRPPLDPTQ
-188 SIQQLEEFYKKGHEE
+188 SIEQLETFYKKGHEE
-203 AESDPIKM
+203 AESDPKKM
-211 DAARAELAA
+211 DQARAELAA
-220 LQSGEAERLKD
+220 LQSGEDERTKD
-231 WEHFCQRSGEHFH
+231 WKHFCERSSDHFNEV
-244 QIYRRLGVTFDL
+244 YRRLNVTFDL
-256 EKGESSYHD
+256 EKGESTYQG
-265 ELPGI
+265 ELAGI
-270 VEELLHLK
+270 VQELLKLG
-278 IATISQG
+278 IAENSQG
-285 AAVVQ
+285 AVVVQ
-290 NPVISEEP
+290 NPKISEEP

-317 LRSRLRDLHAD
+317 LASRIRDLKVQ

-338 QLHFRWLFDTAR
+338 QLHFQWLFDTAKR
-350 KWSQKVE
+350 WGKTVH

-382 KLVDLLDEAKERAK
+382 KLIDLLAEAKDRAK
-396 KILQEKRPDVTGP
+396 QILLEKRPDLKGS
-409 ALEEKAELLGVAS
+409 ALEEKAELLGIAS

-463 ILRKAGIHSS
+463 ILRKAGATATPIH
-473 PNHSILLEKP
+473 PIILEEP
-483 EEEEL
+483 AEEEI
-488 SRHLLRLGDI
+488 SRQLLRFGDV
-498 VELAASDRKPHHL
+498 VELATSDRKPHHL

-531 LQAGSDPLQKSRL
+531 LQAKSPALHQSRL
-544 TLVGLTGDILREG
+544 TLTSLTGDILRDG
-557 LGLLGIST
+557 LQLLGIPT